1 MSLDD
6 HDIGIE
12 NQKYITKRLRND
24 LDSRQERNRL

>member
-6 HDIGIE
+6 HDIDIE